1 MVTKVTW
8 LSLPDRWSK
17 DDDKSGDQEPG
28 GGGSSPLAEMVVSHL
43 ANDSFKETSLK
54 LCLSYKLVVNIAVKL
69 VIIYPY

>member
-1 MVTKVTW
+1 VTKVTW
-8 LSLPDRWSK
+8 LSLPDGWSK
-17 DDDKSGDQEPG
+17 DDDKSGDQELG

-54 LCLSYKLVVNIAVKL
+54 LCLYQKLVVNIAAAL